1 MIDLVGEYHHKLD
14 SKGRVSLPSDFRKVL
29 SKDLKVSLSPEN
41 DCLYVF
47 EPEGFTAWVDSVFQA
62 NGGYRANNAKD
73 IKMRRWLN
81 SRARGVELDNAGRI
95 GISAD
100 HREKAGLC
108 KEVVLV
114 GNTDHLEI
122 WDAQRWE
129 AFNDSIDVND
139 LFCD

>member
-1 MIDLVGEYHHKLD
+1 MTDLVGEYHHKLD

-29 SKDLKVSLSPEN
+29 SKNLKVSLSPEN

-47 EPEGFTAWVDSVFQA
+47 EPEGFGAWVDSIFEA

-73 IKMRRWLN
+73 VKMRRWLN
-81 SRARGVELDNAGRI
+81 ARARSVELDGSGRI

-100 HREKAGLC
+100 HREKAGLA

-122 WDAQRWE
+122 WDAERWE
-129 AFNDSIDVND
+129 AFNDSIDIAD
-139 LFCD
+139 LFTE